1 MTGSSWLPPSFLS
14 TPSAR
19 RATRRDGQ
27 TAADLNHFYPR
38 PPRGGR
44 PLAAAASLWHS
55 NFYPRPP
62 RGGRLQQLGIHPE
75 SWKISIHALRE
86 EGDHTAKKEDASH
99 ADFYPRP
106 PRGGRHSGGVKD
118 QMTAHNFYPRP
129 PRGGRQA
136 VDGLSRIP
144 GRISIHALREEGDPL
159 KSDQTENILKFLS
172 TPSARRATFNC
183 AGLVVDQRISIHALR
198 EEGDG

>member
-106 PRGGRHSGGVKD
+106 PRGGRRWTFWNASFRSIFLSTPSARRA
-118 QMTAHNFYPRP
+118 TAAAKAAV
-129 PRGGRQA
+129 QA
-136 VDGLSRIP
+136 AE
-144 GRISIHALREEGDPL
+144 ISIHALREEGD
-159 KSDQTENILKFLS
+159 IC
-172 TPSARRATFNC
+172 RY
-183 AGLVVDQRISIHALR
+183 
-198 EEGDG
+198 